1 LIYTFK
7 EDRAFLT
14 EEPVHLNGAEKYEKK
29 AQNKR
34 IAVGKIISHEF
45 WGTRS

>member
-1 LIYTFK
+1 MYTFR
-7 EDRAFLT
+7 ERRAFHT
-14 EEPVHLNGAEKYEKK
+14 EEPVRLIGAENYEKK

-45 WGTRS
+45 